1 VISMLPLKAGASL
14 ILSLFIFSASLIFWE
29 LMRVFNLP
37 LFFVEIWILIEIA
50 LLIDYLISQ

>member
-14 ILSLFIFSASLIFWE
+14 LLFLFIFSASLIFWE
-29 LMRVFNLP
+29 LMGVFNLP

>member
-1 VISMLPLKAGASL
+1 MFPLKAGASL

-29 LMRVFNLP
+29 LMGVFNLP